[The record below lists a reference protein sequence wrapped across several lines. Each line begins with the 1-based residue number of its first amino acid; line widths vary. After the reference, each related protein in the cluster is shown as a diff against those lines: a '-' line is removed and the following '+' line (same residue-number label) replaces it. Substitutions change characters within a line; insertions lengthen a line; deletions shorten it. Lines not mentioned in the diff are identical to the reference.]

1 MNSSSNRYPGNW
13 NRLVEPS
20 DSSPEN
26 FLRTLR
32 IELRPDGG
40 TVYTNDSSLQKPMA
54 KRASKSIG
62 PLDGEFDAALQAFS
76 AEAGIYC
83 EGISDHTAHQ
93 YAASFMI
100 LLENRAREI
109 DTEEPRSPGLFEPNR
124 KLIRS
129 TLNSLYGRHFRTPG
143 RGNVRQHTHAVPA
156 SG

>member
-1 MNSSSNRYPGNW
+1 
-13 NRLVEPS
+13 
-20 DSSPEN
+20 
-26 FLRTLR
+26 
-32 IELRPDGG
+32 
-40 TVYTNDSSLQKPMA
+40 MA

-83 EGISDHTAHQ
+83 EGISDHAAHQ
-93 YAASFMI
+93 YAASFII

-109 DTEEPRSPGLFEPNR
+109 ETEEPRSPGLFEPNR

-129 TLNSLYGRHFRTPG
+129 TLKNLYGRHFRTSG
-143 RGNVRQHTHAVPA
+143 RRNVKDHTHVLPA